1 MIIQL
6 QMRNIFNKFISKTDT
21 RKESM
26 NLETGLEKLL
36 KLKHIG
42 KKNRE
47 KQNRALKM
55 CRTPNCTI

>member
-1 MIIQL
+1 MK
-6 QMRNIFNKFISKTDT
+6 NIFNKLISKIDT

-42 KKNRE
+42 EKK
-47 KQNRALKM
+47 KKDRALKM
-55 CRTPNCTI
+55 CRTPNHTI

>member
-1 MIIQL
+1 M
-6 QMRNIFNKFISKTDT
+6 NNFFNKFISKIDT
-21 RKESM
+21 KKESM

-36 KLKHIG
+36 KLKHIE
-42 KKNRE
+42 KKKKDRE

>member
-1 MIIQL
+1 
-6 QMRNIFNKFISKTDT
+6 MRNIFNKFISKIDT
-21 RKESM
+21 RKQSM